1 MVTVHVHGRRGPRDG
16 GRRPNQRPVPHPIHR
31 PARAA
36 PPSGGQAAGGCGRGE
51 GTDRRTARPI
61 LVRSADVGIGDG
73 GGSRCAVSVG
83 GPRDTPALRT
93 PGSGGSSVA
102 SSKSLHKR
110 LSRTTITCAW
120 EAMASASTCLS
131 LSPERV
137 SRASSRLSS
146 RRITAS
152 SISSAKPLRRYDR
165 TSWNTFS
172 SHRSC
177 LPTRSYVEYATR
189 PCPSSIHARS
199 CTPAEL
205 GDLSL
210 RTPNALASRTT
221 GVHTRPATAE
231 NREGARSRQE
241 KTGETL
247 GACRSG

>member
-73 GGSRCAVSVG
+73 GGSRCAVPVG
-83 GPRDTPALRT
+83 GRRDTPASEPPAPSGATFRPRNPSISACHERPSPALGKLR
-93 PGSGGSSVA
+93 PA
-102 SSKSLHKR
+102 R
-110 LSRTTITCAW
+110 APADLSRRNESQT
-120 EAMASASTCLS
+120 
-131 LSPERV
+131 V
-137 SRASSRLSS
+137 SSRLSS

-177 LPTRSYVEYATR
+177 LPTSSYVEYATR

-199 CTPAEL
+199 CTPAEF
-205 GDLSL
+205 G
-210 RTPNALASRTT
+210 N
-221 GVHTRPATAE
+221 
-231 NREGARSRQE
+231 
-241 KTGETL
+241 
-247 GACRSG
+247 

>member
-83 GPRDTPALRT
+83 GPRDTPASEPPAPAGAALRLRS
-93 PGSGGSSVA
+93 PSISACHERPSPALG
-102 SSKSLHKR
+102 R
-110 LSRTTITCAW
+110 LWPARAP
-120 EAMASASTCLS
+120 AYP